1 MGIRQIRYCDITGT
15 ETDVEPHEIHVDQMR
30 IAIDLAGSEYRRLI
44 EALQPFFDAG
54 RVEASAAATS
64 ALPDRTASQQSR
76 SRRRASTST
85 GLTAAERDQLRR
97 WAEARGFP
105 VPVNNRFKQSL
116 IDQWRADATSA
127 RQDPASAEPSPPPL
141 HSGAPETDAASSG

>member
-15 ETDVEPHEIHVDQMR
+15 ENDVESHEIHIDQMR

-44 EALQPFFDAG
+44 AALQPFIDAG
-54 RVEASAAATS
+54 RVEASVPAAGSLPDGTS
-64 ALPDRTASQQSR
+64 ASGNRP
-76 SRRRASTST
+76 RRRPSTST
-85 GLTAAERDQLRR
+85 GLTAAERDQLRQ

-116 IDQWRADATSA
+116 IDQWRADTSTSGPSSE
-127 RQDPASAEPSPPPL
+127 DGSADS
-141 HSGAPETDAASSG
+141 AD